1 MEARAARKF
10 NSDIER
16 RPHRWFLWPSPDFA
30 SLELR
35 TFSGVQIIKK
45 IDWQHSSFEGKLRHK
60 HLNCAGHPALGRN
73 VGPVNAEIWPQYSAM
88 AVFHVAHLRLSAPSL
103 SFSFACEL
111 FHSS

>member
-10 NSDIER
+10 NSVKER
-16 RPHRWFLWPSPDFA
+16 RPHRSFLWPSPDLRHRGF
-30 SLELR
+30 R

-60 HLNCAGHPALGRN
+60 HLNCGGRPALERDAR
-73 VGPVNAEIWPQYSAM
+73 PVNAEIWPQYSAM